1 MEKLKG
7 PRQRQWNVKY
17 WQFFWGSPLNYG
29 DGDDWV
35 WWMFSFPLEIEF
47 DDPDHCSSILETPS
61 LELCIERLVLW
72 WRLLGGTMYN
82 VHNDQLGICEN
93 HCAVP
98 LCVYAAQFRHYQHSN
113 SGEAKQNL
121 RPRGFHILCL
131 FWFVSH
137 LNEDTLP
144 KLIVFYQTRYLVK
157 SFGLSWPIISH
168 ARQIICVVQL
178 S

>member
-1 MEKLKG
+1 MYNA
-7 PRQRQWNVKY
+7 PN
-17 WQFFWGSPLNYG
+17 
-29 DGDDWV
+29 
-35 WWMFSFPLEIEF
+35 
-47 DDPDHCSSILETPS
+47 
-61 LELCIERLVLW
+61 
-72 WRLLGGTMYN
+72 TMYN
-82 VHNDQLGICEN
+82 LPNTMYNAPNPMYNLPKTMYNLHEAKELTIGYQLGICEN

-98 LCVYAAQFRHYQHSN
+98 MCVYAAQQFWHYQHSN

-137 LNEDTLP
+137 LNEYTLP

-168 ARQIICVVQL
+168 ARQIICVVRL